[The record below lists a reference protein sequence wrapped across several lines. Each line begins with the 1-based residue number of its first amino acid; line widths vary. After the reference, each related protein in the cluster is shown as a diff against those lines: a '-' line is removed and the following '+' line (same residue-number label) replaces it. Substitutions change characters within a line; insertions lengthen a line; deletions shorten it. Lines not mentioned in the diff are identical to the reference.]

1 MMREPASLLVPT
13 VITAAASVF
22 VGLAASPEFAP
33 LQIARQVAEG
43 VLG

>member
-1 MMREPASLLVPT
+1 MREPASLLVPT

-22 VGLAASPEFAP
+22 VGLAASLEFAP
-33 LQIARQVAEG
+33 LQIARQIAEE